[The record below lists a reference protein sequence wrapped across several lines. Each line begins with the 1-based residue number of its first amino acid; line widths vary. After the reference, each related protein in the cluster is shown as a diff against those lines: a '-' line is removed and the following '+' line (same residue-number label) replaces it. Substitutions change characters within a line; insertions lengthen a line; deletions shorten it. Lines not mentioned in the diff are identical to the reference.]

1 MIRQLVALV
10 AGILILVLAFVL
22 AIPVVVGMVLIYL
35 WMMFLGGLIGLGGL
49 LLGWLPDW
57 LAKTPQPRKT
67 APDKMQVRKLKWLIL
82 LLFV

>member
-1 MIRQLVALV
+1 MIRRLVALV
-10 AGILILVLAFVL
+10 AGVIILGMAVIMAL
-22 AIPVVVGMVLIYL
+22 PVVVGMVLIYL
-35 WMMFLGGLIGLGGL
+35 WMMLLGAIIAGLGL